1 MAAVV
6 KYPYPSTLNV
16 GNFVTI
22 KLTQSNFLLWKT
34 QVLGLIESQEMMGF
48 IDGEYPIPDRQIT
61 IPDTE
66 VVDGKNVTINPAYNL
81 WRRSDRLLRG
91 WITGT
96 LSEEVLG
103 MVVGLETASEV
114 WNTLSNSFA
123 QESQEREFFLL
134 QQLQLHRK
142 GYGTT
147 NHNVAFL
154 GQRSQ
159 GQRDN
164 RTFYRR
170 GRSNQ
175 VSFNSRGRGFPHTGH
190 VPSRVQRDK
199 FFQPAQNQSGSIDQ
213 PNQANQSGSIDQL
226 NQANQFHQP
235 AKEKGEVCQI
245 CMKPNHTALRCW
257 QRFNQTYQSEDIPQA
272 LAAMSLS
279 NSQDN
284 AWFPDTGASS
294 HMTADAGTDARTQ
307 APSPPFIGS
316 PPSIDLPQVSQSQ
329 SVPAVPHDIGPSN
342 HVNDPDHMDSVVHGD
357 YGDSNSSIGSENET
371 RMKYVN
377 MEDGS
382 DHAMEPPEL
391 ANPEPV
397 PTGANSTN
405 QAFSQSDQ
413 NRLDGVT
420 ELLSSSSIRS
430 DPNRVLVGHP
440 MVTRLKDGIVKPN
453 PKYSFTAMES
463 YSEKSDDDH
472 EAQNPT
478 STSSAPSSPD
488 SSPTRMVLPSKTS
501 APKVDDTMLALTVAG
516 TNRTLN
522 KPIDPVQHVVNFN
535 PTYDQLWTPIYGPA
549 HPYAKDGIAQ
559 GMRNHKLGFVENA
572 AIEPFVFDEQYNTF
586 HKYGYAADPSASA
599 GNNYVGDL
607 EALQKNDGGDVDMS
621 EIENPASEEWLK
633 KNRKSP
639 WADKSTFHGKEE
651 RDYQG
656 RSWIAPPK
664 DAKAANDHCY
674 IPKRWVHTWSGHTKG
689 VSAIRFFPKHGH
701 LLLSAGMDTKIKIWD
716 VYNSGKCM
724 RTYMGHS
731 KAVRDISFS
740 NDGSKFLSTG
750 YDKNIKFWDTET
762 GKVISTF
769 STGKIPYVVKL
780 NPDDDKQNI
789 LLAGM
794 SDKKIVQ
801 WDMNTGQI
809 TQEYDQHLGAV
820 NTITFVDNNRRFVT
834 SSDDKS
840 LRVWEFGIPVV
851 IKYISEPHMHSMP
864 AISLHPNSNWLAAQS
879 LDNQI
884 LIYSTRERFQL
895 NKKKRFAG
903 HIVAGYAC
911 QVNFSPDGRF
921 VMSGDGEGKCWFWDW
936 KSCKVFRTLKCH
948 EGVCIGCE
956 WHPLEQSKVATCGW
970 DGMIKYW

>member
-1 MAAVV
+1 MD
-6 KYPYPSTLNV
+6 L
-16 GNFVTI
+16 
-22 KLTQSNFLLWKT
+22 LQSYTDK
-34 QVLGLIESQEMMGF
+34 S
-48 IDGEYPIPDRQIT
+48 DGED
-61 IPDTE
+61 
-66 VVDGKNVTINPAYNL
+66 
-81 WRRSDRLLRG
+81 
-91 WITGT
+91 
-96 LSEEVLG
+96 EE
-103 MVVGLETASEV
+103 
-114 WNTLSNSFA
+114 
-123 QESQEREFFLL
+123 Q
-134 QQLQLHRK
+134 K
-142 GYGTT
+142 
-147 NHNVAFL
+147 
-154 GQRSQ
+154 
-159 GQRDN
+159 
-164 RTFYRR
+164 
-170 GRSNQ
+170 
-175 VSFNSRGRGFPHTGH
+175 
-190 VPSRVQRDK
+190 
-199 FFQPAQNQSGSIDQ
+199 
-213 PNQANQSGSIDQL
+213 
-226 NQANQFHQP
+226 
-235 AKEKGEVCQI
+235 
-245 CMKPNHTALRCW
+245 
-257 QRFNQTYQSEDIPQA
+257 
-272 LAAMSLS
+272 
-279 NSQDN
+279 
-284 AWFPDTGASS
+284 
-294 HMTADAGTDARTQ
+294 
-307 APSPPFIGS
+307 
-316 PPSIDLPQVSQSQ
+316 
-329 SVPAVPHDIGPSN
+329 
-342 HVNDPDHMDSVVHGD
+342 
-357 YGDSNSSIGSENET
+357 
-371 RMKYVN
+371 
-377 MEDGS
+377 
-382 DHAMEPPEL
+382 
-391 ANPEPV
+391 
-397 PTGANSTN
+397 
-405 QAFSQSDQ
+405 
-413 NRLDGVT
+413 
-420 ELLSSSSIRS
+420 
-430 DPNRVLVGHP
+430 
-440 MVTRLKDGIVKPN
+440 
-453 PKYSFTAMES
+453 
-463 YSEKSDDDH
+463 
-472 EAQNPT
+472 PT
-478 STSSAPSSPD
+478 STSSTPSSPD
-488 SSPTRMVLPSKTS
+488 SSPPRIPLPSKSS
-501 APKVDDTMLALTVAG
+501 APKVDDTMLALTVADR
-516 TNRTLN
+516 NRALH
-522 KPIDPVQHVVNFN
+522 KPIDPAQHAVAFN
-535 PTYDQLWTPIYGPA
+535 PTYDQLWAPIYGPA

-572 AIEPFVFDEQYNTF
+572 AIEPFIFDEQYNTF

-599 GNNYVGDL
+599 GNNYIGDL
-607 EALQKNDGGDVDMS
+607 DALQKNNGVSVYNIPQHEQKKRKLEKKKEVTEHEENDPSSDDVDVDVS
-621 EIENPASEEWLK
+621 EVENPASEEWLR

-639 WADKSTFHGKEE
+639 WAGKKEGLQTELTEEQKKYAEEYAEKKAEKERGGGGDKTEVVTDKSTFHGKEE

-664 DAKAANDHCY
+664 DVKATNDHCY

-689 VSAIRFFPKHGH
+689 VSAIRFFPKHGN
-701 LLLSAGMDTKIKIWD
+701 LLLSAGMDTKVKIWD
-716 VYNSGKCM
+716 VFNSGKCM

-740 NDGSKFLSTG
+740 NDGTKFLSAG
-750 YDKNIKFWDTET
+750 YDKNIKYWDTET

-864 AISLHPNSNWLAAQS
+864 SIALHPNSNWLAAQS